1 MADEQQPGFE
11 DLVSM
16 VTEVAYFLDDNLQQQ
31 FSEATGSELDVEDER
46 LDVLAMF
53 VIADA
58 ALGRLADRDLSGG
71 NGVGGNA
78 EKLEWARK
86 LLRERAQRT
95 LNAIVGDQGL
105 PKGWPG
111 AEEGELLSFAYAT
124 IASSHLN
131 GLAAALDAMAQ
142 LGPEGEAE

>member
-1 MADEQQPGFE
+1 MDEQQSGME

-31 FSEATGSELDVEDER
+31 FAEATGSDLNVDDER

-58 ALGRLADRDLSGG
+58 ALERLADRELSGE
-71 NGVGGNA
+71 NGVSENA
-78 EKLEWARK
+78 EKLEWTRK
-86 LLRERAQRT
+86 LIRERAKRT

-105 PKGWPG
+105 PEGWPG
-111 AEEGELLSFAYAT
+111 AGEGDLLSFAYAT

-131 GLAAALDAMAQ
+131 GLAAALDALDA
-142 LGPEGEAE
+142 LNPEGNVE